1 MLYCNA
7 GMPIVFILAR
17 DWPLRVLLR
26 AELRERGVQAI
37 GMQTA
42 AEVGTRIA
50 SGDMPSVVV
59 LEASLEVEP
68 GLESLARRVPFIVVA
83 SGAEQDVWPAAATT
97 VLHRP
102 VRIAEV
108 VAAVLD
114 QLRGRPA

>member
-1 MLYCNA
+1 MLYCKA

-26 AELRERGVQAI
+26 AELRERGIQAV

-42 AEVGTRIA
+42 AEAGTRIA
-50 SGDMPSVVV
+50 SGDLPSVVV
-59 LEASLEVEP
+59 MEASGELEP

-83 SGAEQDVWPAAATT
+83 SGAEQDVWPAAAAA

-108 VAAVLD
+108 VAAVLV
-114 QLRGRPA
+114 QLRGHPA

>member
-1 MLYCNA
+1 
-7 GMPIVFILAR
+7 MPIVFILAR

-26 AELRERGVQAI
+26 AELRERGIQAI

-42 AEVGTRIA
+42 AEAGTRIA
-50 SGDMPSVVV
+50 SGDLPSVVV
-59 LEASLEVEP
+59 LEASQRIEP
-68 GLESLARRVPFIVVA
+68 GLESLARRVPFVIVA
-83 SGAEQDVWPAAATT
+83 SGADDDAWPAAATR

-114 QLRGRPA
+114 VLHGRPA

>member
-1 MLYCNA
+1 MLYCKA

-59 LEASLEVEP
+59 LEASQDVEL
-68 GLESLARRVPFIVVA
+68 GLESLARRVPFVVVA
-83 SGAEQDVWPAAATT
+83 SGSEQDAWPAAATT

-114 QLRGRPA
+114 HLRGRPA

>member
-1 MLYCNA
+1 
-7 GMPIVFILAR
+7 MPIVFILAR

-26 AELRERGVQAI
+26 AELRERGIQAI

-42 AEVGTRIA
+42 GEVGTRIA

-59 LEASLEVEP
+59 LEASQDLEP
-68 GLESLARRVPFIVVA
+68 GLESLARRVPFVVVA
-83 SGAEQDVWPAAATT
+83 SGADQDAWPAAATT

-108 VAAVLD
+108 VAAVLGH
-114 QLRGRPA
+114 LRGRPA